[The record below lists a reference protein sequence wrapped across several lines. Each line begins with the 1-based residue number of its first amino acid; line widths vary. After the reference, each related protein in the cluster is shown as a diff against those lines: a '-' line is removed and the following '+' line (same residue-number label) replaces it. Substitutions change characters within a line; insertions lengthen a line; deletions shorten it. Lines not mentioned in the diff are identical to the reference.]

1 VGDSQSGADTM
12 TASYPLLIR
21 DGIMDRI
28 KLMPFFAA
36 PPFKFT
42 TNKALQIQP
51 STLPLC
57 GVYFIQET
65 STPEGDSN
73 AAEPRFRTNV
83 RFGFS
88 VIIINNDPESAEYVL
103 DLAAQALA
111 GGLFSD
117 STLYNNT
124 AFKIQGYQL
133 GARTHIFGNTA
144 LDNETPIA
152 ELRWELV
159 CDLGVINYPPLVLD
173 VLDLIHVKTAFPID
187 GTSQEQADVQ
197 QVTVEYDLPQN

>member
-1 VGDSQSGADTM
+1 M
-12 TASYPLLIR
+12 
-21 DGIMDRI
+21 MDRV
-28 KLMPFFAA
+28 KLMPFFA
-36 PPFKFT
+36 PFITFT

-51 STLPLC
+51 DSLPLC

-73 AAEPRFRTNV
+73 AAEPRFRTSA

-88 VIIINNDPESAEYVL
+88 VIIVNNDPEAAEYVL

-117 STLYNNT
+117 SSLYNNSS
-124 AFKIQGYQL
+124 FKIQGYSL
-133 GARTHIFGNTA
+133 GARTHMFGNTG

-152 ELRWELV
+152 ELRWELI
-159 CDLGVINYPPLVLD
+159 CDLGTLTYPPLVLD
-173 VLDLIHVKTAFPID
+173 DLDTIHVKTAFPLG
-187 GTSQEQADVQ
+187 GTAEEQAAVQ
-197 QVTVEYDLPQN
+197 QVSTEYDLPQN